1 MRRIREMKDE
11 KIMRIA
17 CAYSPF
23 LYPFRG
29 MTLQRRTSV
38 FRGRNIEEGSGADN
52 KKERRSEKN

>member
-1 MRRIREMKDE
+1 MKDE